1 MSMTDILKEVGRGKR
16 GARDLNYEE
25 ALAAAELILDRKATP
40 AQIGAFL
47 LAERIKMESV
57 EELLAFVEAIR
68 DRSLRI
74 PRSADGMGLGLA
86 LALDCAGPYDGRKT
100 SFMAGFAAA
109 FLLAAAGVPVT
120 LHGTPSLPPKW
131 GVTLMDV
138 LQAMGLDEGTLSRE
152 RTTVAAEGS
161 GVLVVPAEAW
171 CPPLRNLREL
181 RVELGLRTILNT
193 VEKLVDYSHSPYI
206 VYGVFHNTVFDRTAQ
221 LLQRLNYQKALIVQG
236 SEGSDD
242 VHIDRPTRVYTVDS
256 SEAKLR
262 VIDPEA
268 YGLEAV
274 PPEMQWTAAEQ
285 LRVTEAVLTGEAH
298 QAFINQ
304 VILNGALRLHLTG
317 LADSVEEGIYIGK
330 SLMDGGGP
338 WQAFN
343 RWREALLNGNGQL
356 TRR

>member
-1 MSMTDILKEVGRGKR
+1 MNMTDILKEVGRGKR

-25 ALAAAELILDRKATP
+25 ALVAAELILDRKATP

-68 DRSLRI
+68 GRSMRI
-74 PRSADGMGLGLA
+74 RRGADGLG
-86 LALDCAGPYDGRKT
+86 LDCAGPYDGRKT

-138 LQAMGLDEGTLSRE
+138 LQAMGLDEGALSRE
-152 RTTVAAEGS
+152 RTTAAAEGS

-171 CPPLRNLREL
+171 CPPLGNLREL
-181 RVELGLRTILNT
+181 REELGLRTILNT

-221 LLQRLNYQKALIVQG
+221 LLQRLNYQKALVVQG
-236 SEGSDD
+236 AEGSED
-242 VHIDRPTRVYTVDS
+242 VHIDRPTRVYTIDS
-256 SEAKLR
+256 SEARLR

-304 VILNGALRLHLTG
+304 ALLNGALRLHLTG
-317 LADSVEEGIYIGK
+317 RADSVEEGIYIGK
-330 SLMDGGGP
+330 SLMDNGGP

-343 RWREALLNGNGQL
+343 QWREALLNGNGQL
-356 TRR
+356 ARR

>member
-1 MSMTDILKEVGRGKR
+1 MNMTDILKEVGRGKR

-57 EELLAFVEAIR
+57 EELLAFVEAVR
-68 DRSLRI
+68 GRSMRI
-74 PRSADGMGLGLA
+74 TRGADGLG
-86 LALDCAGPYDGRKT
+86 LDCAGPYDGRKT

-109 FLLAAAGVPVT
+109 FLLAAAGAPVT
-120 LHGTPSLPPKW
+120 LHGAPSLPPKW

-138 LQAMGLDEGTLSRE
+138 LQAMGLDEGALSRE
-152 RTTVAAEGS
+152 RTTAAAEGS

-181 RVELGLRTILNT
+181 REELGLRTILNT
-193 VEKLVDYSHSPYI
+193 VEKLVDYSHSPYL
-206 VYGVFHNTVFDRTAQ
+206 VYGVFHNTVFERTAQ
-221 LLQRLNYQKALIVQG
+221 LLQKLNYQKALIVQG
-236 SEGSDD
+236 AEGSED

-256 SEAKLR
+256 SEARLR

-274 PPEMQWTAAEQ
+274 PPETQWTAAEQ

-317 LADSVEEGIYIGK
+317 RADSVEEGIYIGK

-356 TRR
+356 ARR

>member
-1 MSMTDILKEVGRGKR
+1 MNMTEILKEVGRGKR

-40 AQIGAFL
+40 AQIGAFF

-57 EELLAFVEAIR
+57 EELTAFVEVIR
-68 DRSLRI
+68 SRAVRI
-74 PRSADGMGLGLA
+74 PRGAHG
-86 LALDCAGPYDGRKT
+86 LDCAGPYDGRKS
-100 SFMAGFAAA
+100 SFMPGFAAA
-109 FLLAAAGVPVT
+109 FVLAAAGVPVT
-120 LHGTPSLPPKW
+120 LHGTSSLPPKW

-138 LQAMGLDEGTLSRE
+138 LHAMGLDEEVVSRD
-152 RTTVAAEGS
+152 RTAAAAEGS

-181 RVELGLRTILNT
+181 REELGLRTILNT

-221 LLQRLNYQKALIVQG
+221 LLQRLNYQKSLIVQG
-236 SEGSDD
+236 AEGSED
-242 VHIDRPTRVYTVDS
+242 VHIDRPTRVYTVDPDG
-256 SEAKLR
+256 ARLR

-274 PPEMQWTAAEQ
+274 PPEMQWTADEQ

-304 VILNGALRLHLTG
+304 AILNGALRLHVTG
-317 LADSVEEGIYIGK
+317 RADSVEEGIYIGK
-330 SLMDGGGP
+330 SLLDGGGP

-343 RWREALLNGNGQL
+343 RWRETLLNGNGQL
-356 TRR
+356 ARR